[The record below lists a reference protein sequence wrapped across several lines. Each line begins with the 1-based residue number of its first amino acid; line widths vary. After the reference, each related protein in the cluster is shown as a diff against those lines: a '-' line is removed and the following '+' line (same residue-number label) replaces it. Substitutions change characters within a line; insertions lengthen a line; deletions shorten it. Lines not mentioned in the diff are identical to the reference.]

1 MVLIMAGISTI
12 GPIELSHE
20 YNCPGFR
27 TGFMNDS
34 DWSVETHSLVSFAR
48 PYFRPSRDLA
58 H

>member
-1 MVLIMAGISTI
+1 MNIIALVSGLD
-12 GPIELSHE
+12 
-20 YNCPGFR
+20 
-27 TGFMNDS
+27 MNDS